1 MERFCQPE
9 RGARQRDRGFGGD
22 VRFSLRISDILLL
35 YQEEKRMFA
44 ELIIV
49 DMKTILTKE
58 IRSIIYRNGPN
69 KILIIDGMA
78 DYRGTL

>member
-1 MERFCQPE
+1 
-9 RGARQRDRGFGGD
+9 
-22 VRFSLRISDILLL
+22 
-35 YQEEKRMFA
+35 MFA